1 MQTERRINR
10 SDNLFEAL
18 GLQLAATARR
28 AGFTSLVLTEGQGIP
43 VASIGQSPELEEVA
57 ALAPSLAPGAR
68 PWQGTLRSTEGPQ
81 VVTVMPLSTGDGPV
95 FLCAAG
101 GRGSEVAE
109 DLLHA
114 GLGICRIL
122 A

>member
-1 MQTERRINR
+1 MQTERRTSR

-18 GLQLAATARR
+18 GLQLRATARR
-28 AGFTSLVLTEGQGIP
+28 AGFTSLVLTEGQGLP
-43 VASIGQSPELEEVA
+43 VASVGEVAELEEVA

-68 PWQGTLRSTEGPQ
+68 LWQGTLRSPAGPR

-101 GRGSEVAE
+101 GHGTEVAE